1 MCHRGQC
8 GAGWGFPDVTDEEEK
23 LPGKPFLLLMC
34 KIRKTTGEQ
43 ADSGVRTLHREQ
55 TNHDQLRGPG
65 FITSLSVR
73 DHNKEKGAAQGR
85 LPELEAKQRTKK
97 CQPIQI
103 LLCAPRT
110 SVIRMDFLDLTIAN
124 AGVTLYL
131 DKDWYSDLYENRD
144 TSIRMVFCFNHG

>member
-85 LPELEAKQRTKK
+85 LPEPEAK
-97 CQPIQI
+97 CSS
-103 LLCAPRT
+103 PRSSIHSTTTLT
-110 SVIRMDFLDLTIAN
+110 SLNDPV
-124 AGVTLYL
+124 V
-131 DKDWYSDLYENRD
+131 
-144 TSIRMVFCFNHG
+144 

>member
-73 DHNKEKGAAQGR
+73 DHNKEKGAAQG
-85 LPELEAKQRTKK
+85 T
-97 CQPIQI
+97 
-103 LLCAPRT
+103 PRT
-110 SVIRMDFLDLTIAN
+110 GGEAAHQKVPA
-124 AGVTLYL
+124 
-131 DKDWYSDLYENRD
+131 YSDITLRPTHVCNKNGLSRPYHCERGCNPLP
-144 TSIRMVFCFNHG
+144 

>member
-1 MCHRGQC
+1 MCHRGPC

-85 LPELEAKQRTKK
+85 LPEPEAKQRTNK

-103 LLCAPRT
+103 LL
-110 SVIRMDFLDLTIAN
+110 SVPKRVCNTN
-124 AGVTLYL
+124 
-131 DKDWYSDLYENRD
+131 
-144 TSIRMVFCFNHG
+144 